1 MSQEK
6 VNRYKEEKANRKQ
19 TMKKQRM
26 MNTVRKAIL
35 IVVGVALIGWIGYSG
50 YNTYESNKEREV
62 ASINYDAIE
71 TYTSNIA
78 AE

>member
-26 MNTVRKAIL
+26 MNVVRKCIL
-35 IVVGVALIGWIGYSG
+35 VVAGVALIGWIGFSAYA
-50 YNTYESNKEREV
+50 THEATKEREI
-62 ASINYDAIE
+62 ATINYEAID
-71 TYTSNIA
+71 TYTNSL